1 MQRPSIIG
9 EPTTNGFRPNGGRVA
24 QRLTPRTSPRQHP
37 SRVTVSYRDGAV
49 LTFLFDRSMTIVDV
63 RAMISRAGQVRKVI
77 LWDELPSRGYT
88 QYKAV
93 M

>member
-1 MQRPSIIG
+1 
-9 EPTTNGFRPNGGRVA
+9 
-24 QRLTPRTSPRQHP
+24 
-37 SRVTVSYRDGAV
+37 V

-77 LWDELPSRGYT
+77 LWDEMPGEGYT
-88 QYKAV
+88 PYKAV

>member
-1 MQRPSIIG
+1 MQRASITG
-9 EPTTNGFRPNGGRVA
+9 EPTTNGFCSNGVQVA
-24 QRLTPRTSPRQHP
+24 QHLTPRYSLRQHP

-49 LTFLFDRSMTIVDV
+49 LTFLFDRSTAIVDV

-77 LWDELPSRGYT
+77 LWDEMPGEGYT
-88 QYKAV
+88 PYKAV

>member
-9 EPTTNGFRPNGGRVA
+9 EPITNGFRLNSGGVA
-24 QRLTPRTSPRQHP
+24 LHLTPRIPSRQHP
-37 SRVTVSYRDGAV
+37 SRVIVSYRDGAV
-49 LTFLFDRSMTIVDV
+49 LTFLFDRSTTIVEL
-63 RAMISRAGQVRKVI
+63 RAMINRAGQVRKVI

>member
-1 MQRPSIIG
+1 MQRASITG
-9 EPTTNGFRPNGGRVA
+9 EPTNNGFRPNSGRVA
-24 QRLTPRTSPRQHP
+24 QRLTPRHPLHQHP

-49 LTFLFDRSMTIVDV
+49 LTFLFDRSTAIVDV

-77 LWDELPSRGYT
+77 LWDEVPGTGYT
-88 QYKAV
+88 QHKAV

>member
-1 MQRPSIIG
+1 MQRASING
-9 EPTTNGFRPNGGRVA
+9 EPTTKGFRLNSGGVA
-24 QRLTPRTSPRQHP
+24 QQLTPRISPHQHP

-49 LTFLFDRSMTIVDV
+49 LTFLFDRSMTIVDL

-77 LWDELPSRGYT
+77 LWDEMPGEGYT
-88 QYKAV
+88 PYKAV